1 MVSIVT
7 EQSLGI
13 YFFPYGKSMW
23 IGRMIIACSKLYEL
37 DYELYKK
44 MEIELQAILFQLT
57 SQNKSRVMLFAS
69 K

>member
-1 MVSIVT
+1 
-7 EQSLGI
+7 
-13 YFFPYGKSMW
+13 MW